1 MRLYKN
7 VLVVLLL
14 IVSGSSVF
22 GQEFLGKCVS
32 DLKNSFVQ
40 GRDHVIEVSQ
50 NKEGFQVIQDKR
62 DQRNMKHRLVYNFS
76 INDDIVDKYSIL
88 YPVNSFMEEEVSM
101 FLEMNEDKEAC
112 SEDELEINGQ
122 DYSSKY
128 AWDTDV
134 LLMIEETDN
143 TLKLIFSK
151 EMP

>member
-40 GRDHVIEVSQ
+40 GHDHVIEVSQ
-50 NKEGFQVIQDKR
+50 NEEGFQVIQDKR

-128 AWDTDV
+128 VWDTDV
-134 LLMIEETDN
+134 LLRIEETDN